1 MRNSEFSQE
10 LYLIYSGGN
19 FGVWEGEAS
28 VTDLSAYRAESIAAL
43 NAVDLDAVMAVVDAL
58 LAAREAGHTVFIAG
72 NGGSA
77 TTASHMATDLMLG
90 SQLVDPPLRVI
101 ALTDNQS
108 IITATGNDLGFD
120 QIFARQLSRLAQPG
134 DLLIAV
140 SASGNSPNILACIE
154 TAKTMNLTTIGFSGF
169 DGGELAT
176 MVDLLIHVPTRKG
189 AYGPVEDVHL
199 TLNHMITEQ
208 LKGAG

>member
-1 MRNSEFSQE
+1 MTTQSLQ
-10 LYLIYSGGN
+10 
-19 FGVWEGEAS
+19 
-28 VTDLSAYRAESIAAL
+28 DYRDECIAAL
-43 NAVDLDAVMAVVDAL
+43 NAVDLEAVAAVADAL
-58 LAAREAGHTVFIAG
+58 LAARGAGRTVFIAG

-77 TTASHMATDLMLG
+77 ATASHMATDLMLG

-101 ALTDNQS
+101 ALTDNQA
-108 IITATGNDLGFD
+108 IITATGNDLNFD

-134 DLLIAV
+134 DLLITV
-140 SASGNSPNILACIE
+140 SASGNSPNILACIYI
-154 TAKTMNLTTIGFSGF
+154 AKTMNLTTIGFTGF

-199 TLNHMITEQ
+199 AVNHMITERLREAATSQ
-208 LKGAG
+208 GPTS